1 MSEQADQLKG
11 RTFKF
16 ALDVIELAK
25 AFPGTEPGP
34 TVGRQLIRSA
44 TSLGAN
50 YRAACRAR
58 SHADFTSKIG
68 IVAEEADEAQWWLDI
83 AAGAKLTTDPLLP
96 RLQQEA
102 TELVSIFSRS
112 VGTARHNAGRRR
124 RDSRRDH
131 VSV

>member
-1 MSEQADQLKG
+1 MSEQADRLKE
-11 RTFKF
+11 RTFRF

-25 AFPGTEPGP
+25 GFPAAEPGA
-34 TVGRQLIRSA
+34 TVSRQLIRSA

-68 IVAEEADEAQWWLDI
+68 IAAEEADESQWWLNI
-83 AAGAKLTTDPLLP
+83 AQGARLTANPELP

-102 TELVSIFSRS
+102 TELVAIFSRS
-112 VGTARHNAGRRR
+112 VGTARLNAARNR
-124 RDSRRDH
+124 
-131 VSV
+131 